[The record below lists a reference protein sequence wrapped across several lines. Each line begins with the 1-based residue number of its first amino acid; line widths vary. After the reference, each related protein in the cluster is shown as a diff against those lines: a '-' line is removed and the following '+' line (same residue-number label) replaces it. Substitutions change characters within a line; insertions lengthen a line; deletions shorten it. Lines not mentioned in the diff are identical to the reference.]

1 MTEASRSALAILR
14 DPSNLQWY
22 LIPLLAFVIYVYAVE
37 VERRNWDVVLAG
49 LAFYGLEWAL
59 EIGNGLVLHLTG
71 RSAVWTTPGD
81 TAYLLLI
88 GLTIE
93 ISMMFAV
100 AGVVFTKMLPR
111 DPKARILGIPNRWLF
126 IVLNSVFCVLVEV
139 ILNRG
144 GILVWEYPWWNV
156 PNVLLIILIGY
167 MPYMILSFWVH
178 DHPRMRTK
186 IATVASL
193 YAVDVAA
200 LAIFAGGLQWI

>member
-1 MTEASRSALAILR
+1 VTEASRSALAILR